1 MDETTEENLTRAQR
15 KKLIR
20 QEVQQ
25 ERSLE
30 NQKKQRAK
38 KLKNYIALSLV
49 VLALA
54 GFLYWK
60 LIPPKNAPI
69 LELVPDEYNFGSV
82 SQAAG
87 VVASTM
93 TLTNKGNEDLV
104 INNIETSCGCTSASL
119 IYQGIESPRFGMAMH
134 GTNPKNFEQ
143 IIPPGD
149 TAKLQVY
156 YDPNVHKDLRGSIA
170 RSIFI
175 YSNDPRNRKQE
186 VKITAIQTA

>member
-1 MDETTEENLTRAQR
+1 M
-15 KKLIR
+15 
-20 QEVQQ
+20 
-25 ERSLE
+25 
-30 NQKKQRAK
+30 
-38 KLKNYIALSLV
+38 
-49 VLALA
+49 ALA

-149 TAKLQVY
+149 TASSGLVLKGQILQYFV
-156 YDPNVHKDLRGSIA
+156 LI
-170 RSIFI
+170 
-175 YSNDPRNRKQE
+175 
-186 VKITAIQTA
+186 KIGETKETK